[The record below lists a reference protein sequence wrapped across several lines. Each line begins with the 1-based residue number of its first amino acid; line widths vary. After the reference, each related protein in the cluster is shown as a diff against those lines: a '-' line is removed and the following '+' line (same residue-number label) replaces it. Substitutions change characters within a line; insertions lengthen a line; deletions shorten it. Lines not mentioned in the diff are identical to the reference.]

1 VALVYRIGATEI
13 WTSLAG
19 IRGWY
24 LPLALSLLLADS
36 VIRALNWTRLL
47 RTRSREVRFGPV
59 LHTYL
64 YGGVVGGF
72 IPSSLGSDVT
82 RTGLMARRT
91 SLPLTDLA
99 SSILVLNAIGFW
111 TLCAIALVQSLRF
124 LHAGSPIAVLPWTVG
139 ASLVG
144 LAGLTAGFAIA
155 PYTRSIPLRGPRPVR
170 LVLTAL
176 RSIGSFAKERRALVS
191 VAAMAVVTFLAQFAV
206 VYLLARALQLALP
219 FQLVALLLP
228 IVLLSRLIPLS
239 VGGFGVEQ
247 GVFVFV
253 FAAAG
258 IEAPEA
264 FALSLAN
271 SATRLVFWVLWAIG
285 YFAASGVA
293 ALNQLSARGGVR
305 AAREG
310 SDR

>member
-1 VALVYRIGATEI
+1 VASSRPAWVP
-13 WTSLAG
+13 TS
-19 IRGWY
+19 
-24 LPLALSLLLADS
+24 P
-36 VIRALNWTRLL
+36 
-47 RTRSREVRFGPV
+47 GPA
-59 LHTYL
+59 
-64 YGGVVGGF
+64 
-72 IPSSLGSDVT
+72 S
-82 RTGLMARRT
+82 